1 MNKIIEKIFMNTFQT
16 EYEDLTAPSLR
27 NLISEIIRQ
36 KLPIVLH
43 NGFIDL
49 IFLYQNL
56 YSDLPQDL
64 QTFIA
69 DLVELFPAGIL
80 DTKYIADF
88 HERLNRSYLE
98 YLFYDRY

>member
-1 MNKIIEKIFMNTFQT
+1 MG
-16 EYEDLTAPSLR
+16 R
-27 NLISEIIRQ
+27 

-49 IFLYQNL
+49 IFFYQNF
-56 YSDLPQDL
+56 YAELPNDL

-69 DLVELFPAGIL
+69 DLAELFPSGIY

-88 HERLNRSYLE
+88 HDRLNRSYLE
-98 YLFYDRY
+98 YLFYER

>member
-1 MNKIIEKIFMNTFQT
+1 MR
-16 EYEDLTAPSLR
+16 PSLR
-27 NLISEIIRQ
+27 NLISEIIRR
-36 KLPIVLH
+36 KVPIVLH

-49 IFLYQNL
+49 IFMYQNF
-56 YSDLPQDL
+56 YAELPDNL

-69 DLVELFPAGIL
+69 DLVELFPNGVF

-98 YLFYDRY
+98 YLFL